1 MGDEESNDGGTS
13 GEAAP
18 GGVLAAVSGYLGS
31 WVGMTP
37 VPEGDA
43 LVYHCPDIYD
53 TAASI
58 CCIVVVLASVSSM
71 DNRSAVFTSDTGI
84 DTRTIETNWN
94 KLSPV
99 ASEKQKL
106 GWSSHRTNGVCHDM
120 GSVMFA

>member
-84 DTRTIETNWN
+84 DTRTMNRN
-94 KLSPV
+94 KLEQTFSCCV
-99 ASEKQKL
+99 REAKIGMVL
-106 GWSSHRTNGVCHDM
+106 SSNQWGV
-120 GSVMFA
+120 S